1 MEVRGTREWIE
12 RWGWGFSDSPE
23 RAAQEALY
31 ARMAQEAEARQSAAS
46 AGLGEAYRLAL
57 HGTPPEEP
65 SEGEPVYAAP
75 DDDRLGCWGPAYR
88 ATASPVD
95 AVWGPGEFAA
105 IMQALDGQGRLQ
117 HADPRMIALDS
128 EWSHC
133 MADAGFP
140 DIPHQS
146 LVQSVWLDKAYP
158 VEGAALQPGASHA
171 RMEIVM
177 TLADF
182 DCRQAIGFDDREREI
197 RVEVENRIL
206 AENQESVDALLALV
220 QTVRP
225 GS

>member
-1 MEVRGTREWIE
+1 MSPQDEAAAFEARVRERENLIAACMQEQGFDYELDLSDIEMRRFDREHDLFDVEVRGTR
-12 RWGWGFSDSPE
+12 
-23 RAAQEALY
+23 
-31 ARMAQEAEARQSAAS
+31 
-46 AGLGEAYRLAL
+46 
-57 HGTPPEEP
+57 
-65 SEGEPVYAAP
+65 
-75 DDDRLGCWGPAYR
+75 
-88 ATASPVD
+88 
-95 AVWGPGEFAA
+95 
-105 IMQALDGQGRLQ
+105 
-117 HADPRMIALDS
+117 

-177 TLADF
+177 ALADF

-197 RVEVENRIL
+197 RVEVEN
-206 AENQESVDALLALV
+206 QESVDALLALV